1 MRPRIVQCD
10 GQIGFRWTRADGT
23 ATTVAELV
31 AGSDADEEPERLT
44 ATHLAALDDAMI
56 DAARRFG
63 ELLGAGRRPTA
74 HERGD
79 LAELY
84 RCLDDAC
91 LDYSRAAD
99 LLGMSPDSRAGR
111 IVGTAV
117 LMSILA
123 RQALDMLGPA
133 PLDGSLDEPALGVVG
148 GYGEMVQVDPDRPWK
163 GGRWVVRTESGA
175 RLPLTLSMILFDS
188 SGTNADAARD
198 EHCEALRTVTS
209 TVGQSGSDVYDAAC
223 ALDWLLYDYLMAHRD
238 GPDSAEIV
246 FAKGRDGDAVVV
258 VAAAAASVRAR
269 ATFDPALALRRG

>member
-1 MRPRIVQCD
+1 MQCD

-31 AGSDADEEPERLT
+31 AEDEEPERLT

-74 HERGD
+74 PERGD

-91 LDYSRAAD
+91 LDYSRAVD

-123 RQALDMLGPA
+123 RQVLDMLGPA
-133 PLDGSLDEPALGVVG
+133 PLDGALDEPALGVVG
-148 GYGEMVQVDPDRPWK
+148 GYGEMVQVDSDRPWK

-209 TVGQSGSDVYDAAC
+209 TVGQSDSDLYDAAC

-246 FAKGRDGDAVVV
+246 FAKGRDGDAGVV

>member
-1 MRPRIVQCD
+1 MQND
-10 GQIGFRWTRADGT
+10 DQIGFSWTRADGS
-23 ATTVAELV
+23 ATTLAELV
-31 AGSDADEEPERLT
+31 ADDDEPERLP

-63 ELLGAGRRPTA
+63 DLLGAGRRPTA
-74 HERGD
+74 PERD
-79 LAELY
+79 ELAELY
-84 RCLDDAC
+84 RCLDEAC
-91 LDYSRAAD
+91 VDYARAAER
-99 LLGMSPDSRAGR
+99 LCMTPDGRAGR

-123 RQALDMLGPA
+123 RQAIDMLGPA
-133 PLDGSLDEPALGVVG
+133 PLDGQLDEPTLGVVG

-163 GGRWVVRTESGA
+163 GGRWVVRTEAGA

-209 TVGQSGSDVYDAAC
+209 AVGQPDSDCYDAAC
-223 ALDWLLYDYLMAHRD
+223 ALDWLLYDFLMAHRD

-246 FAKGRDGDAVVV
+246 FAKGRDGDAAVV
-258 VAAAAASVRAR
+258 VAAAAASVQAR

>member
-1 MRPRIVQCD
+1 MQCD

-31 AGSDADEEPERLT
+31 AGSDAEEEPERLT

-56 DAARRFG
+56 EAARRFG

-91 LDYSRAAD
+91 LDYSSAVD

-209 TVGQSGSDVYDAAC
+209 TVGQSDSDVYDAAC

-246 FAKGRDGDAVVV
+246 FAKGRDGDAAVV

>member
-1 MRPRIVQCD
+1 MRPRIVQGD
-10 GQIGFRWTRADGT
+10 DQIGFAWTRADGS
-23 ATTVAELV
+23 ATTLAELV
-31 AGSDADEEPERLT
+31 ADDDEPERLP

-74 HERGD
+74 RERD
-79 LAELY
+79 ELAELY

-91 LDYSRAAD
+91 VDYARAAER
-99 LLGMSPDSRAGR
+99 LSITPDGRAGR

-123 RQALDMLGPA
+123 RQAIDMLGPA
-133 PLDGSLDEPALGVVG
+133 PLDGELDEPALGVVG

-163 GGRWVVRTESGA
+163 GGRWVVRMEAGA

-209 TVGQSGSDVYDAAC
+209 AVGQPDSDCYDAAC

-246 FAKGRDGDAVVV
+246 FAKGRDGDAAVV
-258 VAAAAASVRAR
+258 VAAAAASVQAR